1 MLIYGMN
8 PIIEAL
14 KAGTNVK
21 EIYISSS
28 RKEKNSFIDEK
39 ARNKGIPIKIVSP
52 KFFDSFPKGNQGIA
66 ANTVQKDYVSIEEL
80 LEIPSKK
87 NQIPFFLILDCIE
100 DPGNLGAILRSA
112 DAAGVHG
119 VVIQEHRSAGLGP
132 AASKTSAGASEHVP
146 VSCMNNIKYAISK
159 MKDRGITVVGAEA
172 ETELVVWEAD
182 LNVPLCLVVGSEGK
196 GLRKTVREMC
206 DFLVSMP
213 MRGAVNSLNAS
224 VAAGIMLFEILRQ
237 RISKSQL

>member
-1 MLIYGMN
+1 MLIYGLN

-21 EIYISSS
+21 EIYISST
-28 RKEKNSFIDEK
+28 RKEKNSFIDEN
-39 ARNKGIPIKIVSP
+39 ARSKGIPIKIVSP

-132 AASKTSAGASEHVP
+132 AASKTSAGASEHVS
-146 VSCMNNIKYAISK
+146 VAKINNIKHAMSE
-159 MKDRGITVVGAEA
+159 MKDNGITVLGAEA
-172 ETELVVWEAD
+172 GSEITLWDAD
-182 LNVPLCLVVGSEGK
+182 LNVPLAVVIGSEGK
-196 GLRKTVREMC
+196 GLRKTVAEQC
-206 DFLVSMP
+206 DFIVSLP
-213 MRGAVNSLNAS
+213 MKGIVNSLNAS
-224 VAAGIMLFEILRQ
+224 VTAGIILFEILRQ
-237 RISKSQL
+237 RTSRK